1 MMERM
6 SKEQMLNRINQLS
19 FAVVEMTLYLDIN
32 PCDEEALAYF
42 EEKSALRNEALE
54 AYAKKLWPAY
64 HRYRQRYQIPQ
75 LGMGESAVALGSKKR
90 RMPLICGIMK
100 KDWNIR

>member
-6 SKEQMLNRINQLS
+6 SKELMLNRINQLS

-54 AYAKKLWPAY
+54 AYAKNYGPLTIDTANDTKSRSWEWVNQPWPWEV
-64 HRYRQRYQIPQ
+64 RKGGCR
-75 LGMGESAVALGSKKR
+75 
-90 RMPLICGIMK
+90 
-100 KDWNIR
+100 